1 MKYYCAIR
9 KNEVLMWATT
19 QMDLGNIMLRE
30 RSQTYKSTYSMSPI
44 ILSSRLQIL
53 MKDFHDNLILHI
65 SDAWRKFFPFQKGT
79 CMKHKMAKKW
89 KEN

>member
-1 MKYYCAIR
+1 MKYYSAIK
-9 KNEVLMWATT
+9 KNKVLIHSTT

-53 MKDFHDNLILHI
+53 MKDFHDNLCTSLMLGE
-65 SDAWRKFFPFQKGT
+65 SSSPFRKGPV
-79 CMKHKMAKKW
+79 
-89 KEN
+89 